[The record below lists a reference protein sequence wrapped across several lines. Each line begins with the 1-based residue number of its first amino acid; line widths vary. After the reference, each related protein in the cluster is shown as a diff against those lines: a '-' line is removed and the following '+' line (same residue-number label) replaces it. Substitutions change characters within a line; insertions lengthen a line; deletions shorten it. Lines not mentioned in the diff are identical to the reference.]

1 MVCTSSY
8 HSSATVL
15 ATKKRTSPA
24 AFEASV
30 EGSSGSGAVEYDDVG
45 DGDLSSMKGNM
56 AKHVDYAKREFT
68 KVRGSIASAAML
80 DHITVNAYGEKH
92 PMTAMA
98 QVALKGANAL
108 VVSPFDS
115 SVSDFFPAFRRAW
128 IASLMVTELKW
139 WPCSKCIH
147 HWIASF

>member
-1 MVCTSSY
+1 MGLLRSPPPSSSLGGSASSAY
-8 HSSATVL
+8 HSSAFAL
-15 ATKKRTSPA
+15 AAKKRSSPT

-30 EGSSGSGAVEYDDVG
+30 EESGGSGGAQEYDDVG

-115 SVSDFFPAFRRAW
+115 SVSF
-128 IASLMVTELKW
+128 
-139 WPCSKCIH
+139 
-147 HWIASF
+147 